1 MRTLKQDTRGVILII
16 TALLFPVLLAFLAL
30 ALDVGKIYDLKR
42 RTQNAANAGAI
53 GGAYE
58 VYRQN
63 TTYGEVNQAGQED
76 SIKNGFDNLDSNV
89 TVTINYPYTWQ
100 GVSGY
105 VEAIVSETVPT
116 YFARLF
122 NQNNVTVRS
131 RAVAGLGNYTSA
143 CVIALDPTAA
153 KAMTIQGTVNFDVNC
168 EIEVHSENPKG
179 LIINGGSVCV
189 QSAGIGVVGGYKVN
203 GNPDP
208 DCFKPKPVGD
218 ISYHEDPV
226 YYAMHIEEPPSLQE
240 PDATTAYPDLA
251 SACIWDTEI
260 DGDQTLSPGYYCG
273 SSYDVETCNYTLVPP
288 NCTIETFYNPAIK
301 ISSGTVYLESGVYY
315 LDSGM
320 HISGGIITHDPNAPA
335 PAGVLFYNTN
345 QFWAAAPPLPENPDH
360 WGQIRITG
368 NAEVTLS
375 GYQSYPYTGAL
386 IWEDSSAPTFKD
398 DGGRREH
405 VFAGTAILDLS
416 GFVYAPN
423 SELAWRGTNDTLG
436 WFMIVANT
444 IEMSGSPFG
453 SGGSYSGGPPN
464 PFQTVTLVE

>member
-1 MRTLKQDTRGVILII
+1 MLGLSVAPMKSTGRILP
-16 TALLFPVLLAFLAL
+16 TP
-30 ALDVGKIYDLKR
+30 
-42 RTQNAANAGAI
+42 
-53 GGAYE
+53 
-58 VYRQN
+58 
-63 TTYGEVNQAGQED
+63 EVNQAGQED
-76 SIKNGFDNLDSNV
+76 SIKNGFDDSESNV

-105 VEAIVSETVPT
+105 VEAIVSETEPT
-116 YFARLF
+116 YFARVF

-131 RAVAGLGNYTSA
+131 RAVAGMGNYNGP

-153 KAMTIQGTVNFDVNC
+153 KAMTIRGTVNSDVNC
-168 EIEVHSENPKG
+168 EIEVHSENPRG
-179 LIINGGSVCV
+179 LIISGSSVCM
-189 QSAGIGVVGGYKVN
+189 QSAGVGVVGGYRVN
-203 GNPDP
+203 GNLDP
-208 DCFKPKPVGD
+208 DCFKPKPVDG
-218 ISYHEDPV
+218 ISYHEDPI
-226 YYAMHIEEPPSLQE
+226 YYAMYIEEPPKLEE
-240 PDATTAYPDLA
+240 PDATTVYPDLVA
-251 SACIWDTEI
+251 ACIWDTEI

-273 SSYDVETCNYTLVPP
+273 SSYDVTTCDPDPP
-288 NCTIETFYNPAIK
+288 YACTIETFYNPAIK

-320 HISGGIITHDPNAPA
+320 HISGGIIKHDPFDTDP
-335 PAGVLFYNTN
+335 GVLFYNTN
-345 QFWAAAPPLPENPDH
+345 QFWAGTPENPDH

-416 GFVYAPN
+416 GFIYIPK
-423 SELAWRGTNDTLG
+423 SEVAWRGTNGTLG
-436 WFMIVANT
+436 WSMIVANT

-453 SGGSYSGGPPN
+453 SGGGYSGGPPN